1 MSFLKSEEPR
11 EPFLR
16 APASV
21 LLLIGALVLAHIA
34 RVIVPAQLSD
44 DILYQYAFVPA
55 RYAVGGPGSG
65 LFALTVPFVSHI
77 FLHANFTHLTVNC
90 LWLLAFG
97 PVVARR
103 FGAGLFLLFFAL
115 CGIAGAAAYLAFN
128 WASPAGVIGASGA
141 ISGVMAAGMRLFPWP
156 GTTLSRDPAPIFSSP
171 VLLFTGVWLI
181 TNLIFGLTGFGS
193 GGEIQQIA
201 WQAHLGGFVAGLLL
215 TGPFDRLRPGDWHSE
230 RNG

>member
-21 LLLIGALVLAHIA
+21 LLLIGALALAHIA
-34 RVIVPAQLSD
+34 RIMAPTQLSD
-44 DILYQYAFVPA
+44 DILYRYAFIPA
-55 RYAVGGPGSG
+55 RYAVGGPADG
-65 LFALTVPFVSHI
+65 LFALTVPFISHI
-77 FLHANFTHLTVNC
+77 FLHANFTHLAVNS

-103 FGAGLFLLFFAL
+103 FGAGLFFLFFAL
-115 CGIAGAAAYLAFN
+115 CGIAGAAAYLALN

-141 ISGVMAAGMRLFPWP
+141 ISGLMAAGIRLFPWS
-156 GTTLSRDPAPIFSSP
+156 GTVLSKGPAPIFSSP
-171 VLLFTGVWLI
+171 VLLFTGVWFV
-181 TNLIFGLTGFGS
+181 TNLVFGLTGFGS

-201 WQAHLGGFVAGLLL
+201 WQAHVGGFVAGLLL
-215 TGPFDRLRPGDWHSE
+215 TGLFDRLRP
-230 RNG
+230 RRLAF